1 MSQTVVSTPR
11 WKNPPN
17 RKKLTTLK
25 SDKFKKIALP
35 FSGKARPYS
44 LLSAA
49 TAVGFPAP
57 QEAMDRFP
65 FGSLSTISSN
75 VRLGHSPDKSG
86 AATSTH
92 QSTIQSQQ
100 DEAIS
105 QVNWNLDRGERQ
117 NTNTLAKEVSINATR
132 EGVESPTQED
142 KEKDTRFFTFQ
153 AQLTFGLEPNPSVNV
168 TDLFEQW
175 IQTSSKLLPDFSLL
189 PYANEKGNQVFTS
202 EQAPDDN
209 LAFYQ
214 DYHNHPVLQHGN
226 LTGMVQFHCSVS
238 WSKIKTIKGIIF
250 NGLMGTKY
258 ISTK

>member
-75 VRLGHSPDKSG
+75 VQIGHSPDKSG

-105 QVNWNLDRGERQ
+105 QVN
-117 NTNTLAKEVSINATR
+117 
-132 EGVESPTQED
+132 
-142 KEKDTRFFTFQ
+142 
-153 AQLTFGLEPNPSVNV
+153 
-168 TDLFEQW
+168 
-175 IQTSSKLLPDFSLL
+175 
-189 PYANEKGNQVFTS
+189 
-202 EQAPDDN
+202 
-209 LAFYQ
+209 
-214 DYHNHPVLQHGN
+214 
-226 LTGMVQFHCSVS
+226 
-238 WSKIKTIKGIIF
+238 
-250 NGLMGTKY
+250 
-258 ISTK
+258 